1 MSWKMKIAILLSL
14 LFVAGVL
21 FVAYEYRTTTA
32 QENVMV
38 GDHKILLLCVDPSEK
53 RPGMGAVDMAFVV
66 STHDGSVVNTTP
78 IYPHHLTHPTA
89 PPPQYLQEEGLTK
102 LYLHDSLWSNNTEAG
117 AKLAQEIVEY
127 NTGYKTD
134 IVVIVNPEAVDA
146 MINAIGPLY
155 VEGQGYVTVSSI
167 DLIREEQ
174 YNQGISRGNAVES
187 VMNPIKDAIQDKTKF
202 NAFLKA
208 AAVEYAKGNI
218 VVVPKDA
225 FIKIA
230 IANGFQSLL

>member
-1 MSWKMKIAILLSL
+1 MSWKKKIGIALLILIA
-14 LFVAGVL
+14 AGLGV
-21 FVAYEYRTTTA
+21 VAYEYQTTTA
-32 QENVMV
+32 AENVMV
-38 GDHKILLLCVDPSEK
+38 GNHNILLLCVDPSEK
-53 RPGMGAVDMAFVV
+53 RPGMGAVDMAFVI

-89 PPPQYLQEEGLTK
+89 SPPQYLQEEGMTK
-102 LYLHDSLWSNNTEAG
+102 LYLHDSLWSNDTEAG

-146 MINAIGPLY
+146 MISAIGPIY
-155 VEGQGYVTVSSI
+155 VEGQGYVNVSSI
-167 DLIREEQ
+167 DIIRDEQ

-187 VMNPIKDAIQDKTKF
+187 LMNPIKESIKNKTKF
-202 NAFLKA
+202 MALLRVA
-208 AAVEYAKGNI
+208 AIEYAKGNV